1 VAHKTLNHLSH
12 GFKTP
17 KKTKKSSNRPSPTHT
32 HSLSLSL
39 SLSLQVLPME
49 EDVDPPVG
57 CAKKKPRRD
66 VDLQT
71 ETALFQTVLMCN
83 ALAMQE
89 ERSYKKMMMAL
100 PPLWQV
106 QISVGRAYG
115 WNLDTY
121 RLILVLVSK
130 IKQFKI
136 ENVP

>member
-1 VAHKTLNHLSH
+1 
-12 GFKTP
+12 
-17 KKTKKSSNRPSPTHT
+17 
-32 HSLSLSL
+32 
-39 SLSLQVLPME
+39 
-49 EDVDPPVG
+49 
-57 CAKKKPRRD
+57 
-66 VDLQT
+66 
-71 ETALFQTVLMCN
+71 MCN
-83 ALAMQE
+83 ALAIQEE
-89 ERSYKKMMMAL
+89 ERSCKKMMMAL